1 MAEAKIFYQAIG
13 ELYASLVV
21 TEAGTKLLDTGENQ
35 YRAIVPK
42 KVESKYQ
49 KIQGESA
56 YWRVYPQFQ
65 YGHLTFVIV
74 SFSEKPKRE
83 PGRFYIQGDKRKF
96 RRDQNL
102 AQCRNLERPP
112 KKLATATTAD

>member
-56 YWRVYPQFQ
+56 YWRVYPKFQ
-65 YGHLTFVIV
+65 YGHLAFVIV
-74 SFSEKPKRE
+74 SFSEKPKSE

-96 RRDQNL
+96 RRNQNL
-102 AQCRNLERPP
+102 AQ
-112 KKLATATTAD
+112 